1 MLYINDKI
9 NFMQIREKL
18 KLWFEIGRGFTTP
31 LSVLPYVFAVVLAAK
46 HYKTDFFLSFLGL
59 IGIFL
64 AHLSVN
70 MLDDYFDWKK
80 GAVETYKNLEK
91 QGLVPENNKCFYF
104 TQNLVTPKSVFI
116 VSSLMAVIAF
126 LIGIFIAS
134 KVGISVIIIALI
146 TALLGFFYSASP
158 VKLSYRGLGE
168 PVIALIFG
176 PLLMTGAYLTAGA
189 HLDKF
194 ILVISAITG
203 LLVMN
208 IGYVHAVSDFDSDL
222 KVGKKSFPGLF
233 KTRDNAIF
241 VLALIYIFA
250 YVLLSYGVFAKI
262 FPIAALATFIL
273 LPKIFALVNLM
284 KNSDIE
290 PKWWMGAL
298 ENWEQ
303 VKKQGAEWFML
314 RICLTRN
321 IVTDFVIIFSIAYY
335 LFGG

>member
-1 MLYINDKI
+1 MKLLE
-9 NFMQIREKL
+9 RL

-31 LSVLPYVFAVVLAAK
+31 LSVLPYIFAVILAAK
-46 HYKTDFFLSFLGL
+46 HYKIDFLLSFLGL

-104 TQNLVTPKSVFI
+104 TQNLVTPLSVFI
-116 VSSLMAVIAF
+116 VALVLSAIAF
-126 LIGIFIAS
+126 LIGLFIAS

-146 TALLGFFYSASP
+146 TAALGFFYSASP
-158 VKLSYRGLGE
+158 IKLSYRGLGE

-189 HLDKF
+189 HIDKF
-194 ILVISAITG
+194 ILLISTIMG
-203 LLVMN
+203 ILVMN

-222 KVGKKSFPGLF
+222 KTGKKSFPGFF
-233 KTRDNAIF
+233 KTKDTAVF
-241 VLALIYIFA
+241 VLALL
-250 YVLLSYGVFAKI
+250 YVISYTLLICGIIAKI
-262 FPIAALATFIL
+262 FPFATIATFL
-273 LPKIFALVNLM
+273 LAPKISALIKLM
-284 KNSDIE
+284 KNTDIE
-290 PKWWMGAL
+290 PKFWMGPM

-321 IVTDFVIIFSIAYY
+321 LVTDFIILFSITYY
-335 LFGG
+335 LFG

>member
-1 MLYINDKI
+1 MKI
-9 NFMQIREKL
+9 FERL

-31 LSVLPYVFAVVLAAK
+31 LSVLPYIFAVILAAK
-46 HYKTDFFLSFLGL
+46 NCKIDFLLSFLGL
-59 IGIFL
+59 IGIFIV
-64 AHLSVN
+64 HLSVN

-116 VSSLMAVIAF
+116 VASLMAAIAF
-126 LIGIFIAS
+126 LIGLFIAS

-158 VKLSYRGLGE
+158 IKLSYRGLGE
-168 PVIALIFG
+168 PVIAFVFG
-176 PLLMTGAYLTAGA
+176 PLLMTGAYITAGA

-194 ILVISAITG
+194 ILLISTIMG
-203 LLVMN
+203 ILVMN
-208 IGYVHAVSDFDSDL
+208 IGYVHALSDFDSDL

-233 KTRDNAIF
+233 KTKENAIF
-241 VLALIYIFA
+241 MLGLMYSIA
-250 YVLLSYGVFAKI
+250 YVLLAYGIFAKI
-262 FPIAALATFIL
+262 FPLATIVTFLL
-273 LPKIFALVNLM
+273 LPKISVLINLM
-284 KNSDIE
+284 KSSDVE
-290 PKWWMGAL
+290 PKFWMGPM

-321 IVTDFVIIFSIAYY
+321 IVTDFIVLFSITYY
-335 LFGG
+335 LFG

>member
-1 MLYINDKI
+1 MKILDKT
-9 NFMQIREKL
+9 

-31 LSVLPYVFAVVLAAK
+31 LSVLPYIFAVILAAK
-46 HYKTDFFLSFLGL
+46 HYKIDFLLSVLGL

-80 GAVETYKNLEK
+80 GAVATYKNLEQ

-104 TQNLVTPKSVFI
+104 TQNLVTPKSVFV
-116 VSSLMAVIAF
+116 VSSLMAIIAF
-126 LIGIFIAS
+126 LIGVFIAL

-158 VKLSYRGLGE
+158 IKLSYRGLGE
-168 PVIALIFG
+168 PVIAIIFG
-176 PLLMTGAYLTAGA
+176 PLLMIGAYLTAGA
-189 HLDKF
+189 HIDKF
-194 ILVISAITG
+194 ILLISFITG

-222 KVGKKSFPGLF
+222 KVGKKSFPGIF
-233 KTRDNAIF
+233 KTKDKAIF
-241 VLALIYIFA
+241 VLALIYIFV
-250 YVLLSYGVFAKI
+250 YMLLSFGIFAKI
-262 FPIAALATFIL
+262 FPFATILTFIL
-273 LPKIFALVNLM
+273 IPKISALINLM
-284 KNSDIE
+284 KNNDID
-290 PKWWMGAL
+290 PKFWMGPM

-314 RICLTRN
+314 RICLSRN
-321 IVTDFVIIFSIAYY
+321 IVTDFIVIFTITYY
-335 LFGG
+335 LFG

>member
-1 MLYINDKI
+1 MKFLE
-9 NFMQIREKL
+9 RL

-31 LSVLPYVFAVVLAAK
+31 LSVLPYLFAIILAAK
-46 HYKTDFFLSFLGL
+46 HYKIDFLSSFLGL

-80 GAVETYKNLEK
+80 GAVATYKNLEER
-91 QGLVPENNKCFYF
+91 GLVPENNKCFYF
-104 TQNLVTPKSVFI
+104 TQNLVTPNSVF
-116 VSSLMAVIAF
+116 VVASLMALIAF

-146 TALLGFFYSASP
+146 TAALGFFYSASP
-158 VKLSYRGLGE
+158 IKLSYRGLGE
-168 PVIALIFG
+168 PVIAIIFG

-189 HLDKF
+189 HIDKF
-194 ILVISAITG
+194 ILLISVITG
-203 LLVMN
+203 IFVMN

-222 KVGKKSFPGLF
+222 KVGKKSFPGFF
-233 KTRDNAIF
+233 KTKNNAVF
-241 VLALIYIFA
+241 VLALLYAIA
-250 YVLLSYGVFAKI
+250 YAILILGILVKI
-262 FPIAALATFIL
+262 FPISTAATFIL
-273 LPKIFALVNLM
+273 LPKISALVNLM
-284 KNSDIE
+284 KNADIE

-298 ENWEQ
+298 GNWEQ

-321 IVTDFVIIFSIAYY
+321 IVTDFIILFSISYY
-335 LFGG
+335 LFG